1 MAFVYQGY
9 DPHDDTGHRV
19 GHDPDRVRLDAGI
32 CLDYWAG
39 GGRAGGP
46 YLGAGLTHL
55 SGYARV
61 FAFWLCLRA
70 RDQFWRYL
78 GVYFIYSVKN
88 FKESK
93 SLMKSTFYYKTK
105 KATLNTIIHL
115 FLLSVTVTCLYP
127 LLWMIFS
134 SFKTQELIFRDVS
147 LIPRQ
152 FNFMNY
158 ALVLREGNFGRYFF
172 NSFFYTTS
180 VVIGIVLISS
190 MAAYAFSRLHFPG
203 KNIIFAIFLAAM
215 MIPIPGS
222 FVALYVL
229 LNKLHLRNTPIGY
242 ILCMINVGLSTSIF
256 LLKTFFDKMPKELE
270 DAARID
276 GCSKFG
282 IWWYVALP
290 LAKPVLAVV
299 VVFNAL
305 NVWNEYVL
313 ALIIFDSRKYMP
325 LQVAL
330 ETFRG
335 EFVTNYP
342 LLMAALTITALP
354 IIILYILMQKYI
366 VKGVTAGAVVG

>member
-1 MAFVYQGY
+1 
-9 DPHDDTGHRV
+9 
-19 GHDPDRVRLDAGI
+19 
-32 CLDYWAG
+32 
-39 GGRAGGP
+39 
-46 YLGAGLTHL
+46 
-55 SGYARV
+55 
-61 FAFWLCLRA
+61 
-70 RDQFWRYL
+70 
-78 GVYFIYSVKN
+78 
-88 FKESK
+88 
-93 SLMKSTFYYKTK
+93 MKSTFYYKTK